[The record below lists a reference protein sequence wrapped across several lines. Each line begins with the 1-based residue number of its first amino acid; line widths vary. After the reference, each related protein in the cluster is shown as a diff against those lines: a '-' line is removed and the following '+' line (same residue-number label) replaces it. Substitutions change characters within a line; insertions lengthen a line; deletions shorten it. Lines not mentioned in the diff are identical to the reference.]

1 MAKFSAA
8 VGGLNDKDKGEGRGV
23 WNAPNVRSPSASRAL
38 PAGSSGSEIRIAR
51 GPEHVSARA
60 MPSSACEFTIKNDAR
75 KGRGGRRSLHA
86 EGRGE
91 EGRRGD
97 WQRAEGGDE
106 KGKEVE
112 TKEGRRG
119 GKGE

>member
-1 MAKFSAA
+1 MEITQALARVRQTRQDNRIRRSSMPLEVGVAKFSTA

-23 WNAPNVRSPSASRAL
+23 WNAPNAKYPSASRAL
-38 PAGSSGSEIRIAR
+38 PVGSSGSEILIAR

-86 EGRGE
+86 EGGAVFR
-91 EGRRGD
+91 
-97 WQRAEGGDE
+97 
-106 KGKEVE
+106 V
-112 TKEGRRG
+112 
-119 GKGE
+119 